1 MNVLQL
7 NFHLDTNSYVRV
19 MCCTKIVTQLMTK
32 AIVTQST
39 RFGGDRH
46 SVAIVIGTQVGN
58 TTGAEVTHQQGS
70 GICSV
75 PQGCHCSL
83 HTFECREHVAAVLNI
98 INRSLFNAV
107 NCNGHRNTT
116 LTVTWQKNYLILKLT
131 FYILP

>member
-46 SVAIVIGTQVGN
+46 SVAIVIGAQVGN
-58 TTGAEVTHQQGS
+58 TTGAEVTHQQCCRV
-70 GICSV
+70 CSV

-83 HTFECREHVAAVLNI
+83 HTFERREHVAAVLYI
-98 INRSLFNAV
+98 INRSLLNAV
-107 NCNGHRNTT
+107 NCNGYWNTT
-116 LTVTWQKNYLILKLT
+116 LTVTWQNYQLT
-131 FYILP
+131 LYSTIIPLP